1 MTITKSNFMK
11 QNRCADPDCEL
22 FDGEDAD
29 GETEG
34 DAENDAKP
42 PRGAEQILIKS
53 NVGKLARR
61 PRNGGITSAVQ
72 VSSNYPQATK
82 RGKK

>member
-34 DAENDAKP
+34 DAETDARP
-42 PRGAEQILIKS
+42 PRGAEQLLIKS
-53 NVGKLARR
+53 TVGKLARR
-61 PRNGGITSAVQ
+61 PRKGGLTAVQ
-72 VSSNYPQATK
+72 VSSNYPQAAAK